1 MTQTVGKKLFLV
13 VNPVSGKKLARHYVK
28 GMMERFGEAGFVV
41 TSVYT
46 RKDENAYEIVRKRGR
61 EFDLIV
67 CVGGDGTLKET
78 VCGVMELEKDIPIGY
93 IPMGSTNDFAHSV
106 GIPTKVEKAVLKN
119 I

>member
-46 RKDENAYEIVRKRGR
+46 RKDENAYEIVRKRGETSKKAAVISR
-61 EFDLIV
+61 VTNILPSHKIPSKPDL
-67 CVGGDGTLKET
+67 
-78 VCGVMELEKDIPIGY
+78 
-93 IPMGSTNDFAHSV
+93 A
-106 GIPTKVEKAVLKN
+106 
-119 I
+119 

>member
-46 RKDENAYEIVRKRGR
+46 RKDENAYEKWRKFTQHKKINMENLEYMGDNTYQYTRADGR
-61 EFDLIV
+61 IALMII
-67 CVGGDGTLKET
+67 
-78 VCGVMELEKDIPIGY
+78 KDSHPI
-93 IPMGSTNDFAHSV
+93 
-106 GIPTKVEKAVLKN
+106 N
-119 I
+119 IIFRIL

>member
-46 RKDENAYEIVRKRGR
+46 RKDENAYEIVRKIGG

-78 VCGVMELEKDIPIGY
+78 V
-93 IPMGSTNDFAHSV
+93 
-106 GIPTKVEKAVLKN
+106 
-119 I
+119 